1 MDGLKSGARAPDIV
15 RAMEASFVA
24 TDCGAWRDAIDAGI
38 AADVTRA
45 IDQLA
50 EFPVLDA
57 TVQRILQLCDEP
69 DATTADLVSALERD
83 QAFAANL
90 LRYAN
95 SAALARPI
103 RAKTVRQ
110 AVMLVGRRALRRLSL
125 EAATF
130 RFLERAPGNSGTVRG
145 QLHLHAVSVAVT
157 SALAADMARVRGE
170 APHLAGLLHDIG
182 KLVLP
187 IAFGEETI
195 EKITS
200 EHPSGQSRVAL
211 EREVL
216 GIDHALAGALLAERW
231 GCAPEVVEAIAFHHG
246 GLTGIAVP
254 SAETA
259 CVQLANGVADML
271 SGGDAD
277 HPLLE
282 AALARLEL
290 DTEALDKLAETA
302 STPLGAVASGRIGE
316 QIANTSHLE
325 ELDDLTGL
333 ANRRH
338 WLQTVRGELGD
349 RSAGAVLVVT
359 VGGLADVTRTHGYG
373 AANLVLT
380 EIARVVSRHGLA
392 GRLGGVVLGVWLDG
406 GADDAAA
413 AGELIRAEVSA
424 AERDGT
430 PPVQLHLGVASAP
443 ADGTDLAMLLE
454 VADEASSHDRA
465 PQAAASAGPGFP
477 VDHRRAA

>member
-1 MDGLKSGARAPDIV
+1 
-15 RAMEASFVA
+15 MEASFVA

-50 EFPVLDA
+50 EFPVLDG

-69 DATTADLVSALERD
+69 DATTADLVSALELD

-130 RFLERAPGNSGTVRG
+130 RFLERAPGNGGTVRG

-187 IAFGEETI
+187 IAFGEEAI
-195 EKITS
+195 EEITG
-200 EHPSGQSRVAL
+200 EHPSGQGRVDL
-211 EREVL
+211 ERERL

-246 GLTGIAVP
+246 GPTGIAVP
-254 SAETA
+254 TSETA

-271 SGGDAD
+271 SGGEAD

-282 AALARLEL
+282 AALDHLGL
-290 DTEALDKLAETA
+290 DASALDRLAEAA

-316 QIANTSHLE
+316 QVADTSQLAQQ
-325 ELDDLTGL
+325 DDLTGL

-338 WLQTVRGELGD
+338 WLHTVRGELSERGT
-349 RSAGAVLVVT
+349 GAVLVVT

-380 EIARVVSRHGLA
+380 EVARVVSRHGLA

-406 GADDAAA
+406 SADDAVA

-430 PPVQLHLGVASAP
+430 PPVELHMGVASAP
-443 ADGTDLAMLLE
+443 ADGSDLALLLE
-454 VADEASSHDRA
+454 AADEASAKQRDTVR
-465 PQAAASAGPGFP
+465 PLERRDDVT
-477 VDHRRAA
+477 VDRRAA

>member
-1 MDGLKSGARAPDIV
+1 MGLKPWARGTDTV

-69 DATTADLVSALERD
+69 DATTADLVGALERD

-130 RFLERAPGNSGTVRG
+130 RFLERAPGNGGTVRG

-187 IAFGEETI
+187 IAFGEDAI

-200 EHPSGQSRVAL
+200 QHPSGQERVAL

-246 GLTGIAVP
+246 GPTGIAVP
-254 SAETA
+254 TAETA

-271 SGGDAD
+271 SGGEAD

-290 DTEALDKLAETA
+290 DTDALDRLAEAA
-302 STPLGAVASGRIGE
+302 STPLGAVATGRLGE
-316 QIANTSHLE
+316 QIADTSQLAQ
-325 ELDDLTGL
+325 LDDLTGL

-338 WLQTVRGELGD
+338 WLQTVRGELSERGT
-349 RSAGAVLVVT
+349 GAVLIVT

-380 EIARVVSRHGLA
+380 EVARVVSRHGLA
-392 GRLGGVVLGVWLDG
+392 GRIGGVVLGVWLDG
-406 GADDAAA
+406 GTDDAAA
-413 AGELIRAEVSA
+413 AGELIRAEVAA

-430 PPVQLHLGVASAP
+430 PPVELHLGVASAP
-443 ADGTDLAMLLE
+443 QDGTDLAGLLE
-454 VADEASSHDRA
+454 HADAACAQGRDRDAA
-465 PQAAASAGPGFP
+465 PRPGAGMRL
-477 VDHRRAA
+477 DQRRAA

>member
-1 MDGLKSGARAPDIV
+1 
-15 RAMEASFVA
+15 MEASFVA
-24 TDCGAWRDAIDAGI
+24 TDCGAWRDAIDAGV

-69 DATTADLVSALERD
+69 DATTADLVGALERD
-83 QAFAANL
+83 QSFAVNL

-130 RFLERAPGNSGTVRG
+130 RFLERAPGNGGTVRG

-187 IAFGEETI
+187 IAFGEEAI
-195 EKITS
+195 EDITR
-200 EHPSGQSRVAL
+200 EHPSGQGRVAL
-211 EREVL
+211 ERERL

-246 GLTGIAVP
+246 GQTGIAVP
-254 SAETA
+254 TPEIA

-271 SGGDAD
+271 SGGEAD
-277 HPLLE
+277 IPLLE
-282 AALARLEL
+282 AALAVLDLE
-290 DTEALDKLAETA
+290 TSALDRLAEAA
-302 STPLGAVASGRIGE
+302 STPLGAVASGRLGE
-316 QIANTSHLE
+316 QIADTSSLVQD
-325 ELDDLTGL
+325 DDLTGL

-338 WLQTVRGELGD
+338 WLQTVRGELTERG
-349 RSAGAVLVVT
+349 SGAVLVVS
-359 VGGLADVTRTHGYG
+359 VGGLADVTRIHGYG

-380 EIARVVSRHGLA
+380 EVARVVSRHGLG
-392 GRLGGVVLGVWLDG
+392 GRIGGVVLGVWIDG
-406 GADDAAA
+406 GSEAALA
-413 AGELIRAEVSA
+413 ASDQIMAEVAA
-424 AERDGT
+424 AEREGAPAVD
-430 PPVQLHLGVASAP
+430 LHLGYACAP
-443 ADGTDLAMLLE
+443 ADGTDLALLLE
-454 VADEASSHDRA
+454 AAD
-465 PQAAASAGPGFP
+465 AASARDRDAGRSRGATGRPGIEI
-477 VDHRRAA
+477 DHRRAA

>member
-1 MDGLKSGARAPDIV
+1 
-15 RAMEASFVA
+15 MEASFVA
-24 TDCGAWRDAIDAGI
+24 TDCGAWRDAIDAGV

-69 DATTADLVSALERD
+69 DATTADLVGALERD

-130 RFLERAPGNSGTVRG
+130 RFLERAPGNGGTVRG

-187 IAFGEETI
+187 IAFGEDAI
-195 EKITS
+195 EQITS
-200 EHPSGQSRVAL
+200 QHPSGQGRVAL
-211 EREVL
+211 EREIL

-231 GCAPEVVEAIAFHHG
+231 GCAPEVIQAIAFHHG

-254 SAETA
+254 TPETA

-271 SGGDAD
+271 SGGEAD

-282 AALARLEL
+282 AALQCL
-290 DTEALDKLAETA
+290 DLDSSALDRLAEAA
-302 STPLGAVASGRIGE
+302 STPLGAVASGRLGE
-316 QIANTSHLE
+316 QVSDTSQLAQ
-325 ELDDLTGL
+325 LDDLTGL

-338 WLQTVRGELGD
+338 WLQTVRGDLAD
-349 RSAGAVLVVT
+349 RGTGAVLVVS

-380 EIARVVSRHGLA
+380 EVARVVSRHGLA
-392 GRLGGVVLGVWLDG
+392 GRIGGVVLGVWIDG
-406 GADDAAA
+406 SADEAMA
-413 AGELIRAEVSA
+413 AGALIEAEVAA

-430 PPVQLHLGVASAP
+430 PPVELHLGVASAP
-443 ADGTDLAMLLE
+443 ADGSDLALLLE
-454 VADEASSHDRA
+454 AADEASTRQRD
-465 PQAAASAGPGFP
+465 AARDDAATRNDVSM
-477 VDHRRAA
+477 DHRRAA